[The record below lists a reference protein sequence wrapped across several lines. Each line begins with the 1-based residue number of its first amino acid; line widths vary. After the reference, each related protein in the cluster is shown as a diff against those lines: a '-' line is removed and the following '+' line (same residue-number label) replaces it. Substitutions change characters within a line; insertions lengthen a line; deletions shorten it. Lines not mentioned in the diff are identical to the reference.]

1 MNRGG
6 LRGRGGSG
14 GHPPCVQKL
23 LANKRADVARPVR
36 IQEPIDILALADCS
50 GLPVDTPVGRRARAG
65 QLSHP
70 FQQTLPRPRSSVR
83 SLPPLP
89 PQLSFLLLR
98 MICTTLRRG
107 PWEAV
112 LSQASDRNLTL
123 PAPRTLQIV
132 SSGASEWESVVIKYA
147 RECLCHSHTLP
158 RKPNLD
164 DHGGRSSTLG
174 SAALNRRHRAF
185 VSPPLTWA
193 TSGPQ
198 NSVKTGQDRPSAAS

>member
-1 MNRGG
+1 
-6 LRGRGGSG
+6 LTSS
-14 GHPPCVQKL
+14 
-23 LANKRADVARPVR
+23 
-36 IQEPIDILALADCS
+36 ALAECS

-65 QLSHP
+65 WLSHP
-70 FQQTLPRPRSSVR
+70 FEQTLPRPRSSVR

-98 MICTTLRRG
+98 MICRTLRRS

-112 LSQASDRNLTL
+112 LSEAQASERNLTL
-123 PAPRTLQIV
+123 LPWPRTLQIV
-132 SSGASEWESVVIKYA
+132 SAGASDWESVVIKCA

-158 RKPNLD
+158 RNPNLD